1 MATVSARV
9 NSQYQTIGYIKIN
22 DRPQAWEDEIT
33 CYVGETVRLEAIVN
47 DEQHCVFREWS
58 DHSEDKVR
66 NIVVTGDLSLSAT
79 IEPSV

>member
-9 NSQYQTIGYIKIN
+9 NSQYETIGYIKIN

-47 DEQHCVFREWS
+47 DEQHCVFRQWS
-58 DHSEDKVR
+58 DGSVDQIR
-66 NIVVTGDLSLSAT
+66 NIVVTGNLSLYAT